1 MEITRFMNPNRKN
14 VETKSFLPAGIRIR
28 DIDQRVLNTEEKYIG
43 IVDENGEMLGA
54 IQVERLRFI
63 YQWNQ
68 TLDMAQIL
76 EHLSIGVIAVDKE
89 SRNDVDFILH
99 IGVRNSQIV
108 KDIFIRRRESQCA
121 VVIDDGFAGHPAFE
135 IGVSEV
141 QVKLV
146 AFVTLCANRLVIF
159 YRLLVVFVDVCRVGR
174 LPQLFRRLCRCM
186 QACGE

>member
-89 SRNDVDFILH
+89 SR
-99 IGVRNSQIV
+99 
-108 KDIFIRRRESQCA
+108 
-121 VVIDDGFAGHPAFE
+121 
-135 IGVSEV
+135 
-141 QVKLV
+141 
-146 AFVTLCANRLVIF
+146 IF
-159 YRLLVVFVDVCRVGR
+159 YVNPAYSDILNVA
-174 LPQLFRRLCRCM
+174 P
-186 QACGE
+186 